1 MSSWAADQLAAN
13 TDRPPEADGPA
24 FGLGAMASRSG
35 QRHVCKLL
43 LRSRTV
49 TSTHRGSCPR
59 GRRIRLERT
68 TVGVEKGTKAVISAN
83 SSLYGGLE
91 FNNLRSNFVAEI
103 PGKEFF
109 NSHNCSP
116 KLSRSGC
123 TYLGLAMVPSSTTW
137 QSVPTSS
144 ESGAE
149 SRSRGPRYFSFA
161 RSTSPAEISRS
172 RSRVT
177 SVHMGSVQRTK

>member
-83 SSLYGGLE
+83 SSVYGGLE

-103 PGKEFF
+103 PEKEFF
-109 NSHNCSP
+109 NSH
-116 KLSRSGC
+116 
-123 TYLGLAMVPSSTTW
+123 A
-137 QSVPTSS
+137 
-144 ESGAE
+144 
-149 SRSRGPRYFSFA
+149 
-161 RSTSPAEISRS
+161 I
-172 RSRVT
+172 
-177 SVHMGSVQRTK
+177 

>member
-1 MSSWAADQLAAN
+1 HPHQLHECSSSAAVIPYCALIQSSSRPSYHLASN

-144 ESGAE
+144 ESG
-149 SRSRGPRYFSFA
+149 
-161 RSTSPAEISRS
+161 
-172 RSRVT
+172 
-177 SVHMGSVQRTK
+177 